1 MTPVAVDTEQ
11 DRAVPA
17 TTEAQTQAQAPAPVP
32 DGRPADGVSALP
44 NEALDFASRV
54 SIVRRARFSLSSSSA
69 HLPAIGFVPLQM
81 FDLARQGSPD
91 LLHYL
96 SAGLPPNLT
105 NNGGNTLLM
114 LAAYHGHASLVRSM
128 LELDYSA
135 PPAPTSAQAPGSGAG
150 TGAEGAATTAR
161 RHSYASGPDPNQLN
175 GKGQSPLAGAV
186 FKGYDEVARV
196 LVEHGADPLGGT
208 PNADDTAKMF
218 NKWEGEDG
226 YKSLFEGARG
236 RGRGVVE
243 ASEAVPDREEAARV
257 PGQGLA

>member
-1 MTPVAVDTEQ
+1 MSPVAVDTEK
-11 DRAVPA
+11 DRTAPA
-17 TTEAQTQAQAPAPVP
+17 ATEAQVQAQAQAQASTPVP
-32 DGRPADGVSALP
+32 DGRPADVSALP
-44 NEALDFASRV
+44 NEALDFASR
-54 SIVRRARFSLSSSSA
+54 
-69 HLPAIGFVPLQM
+69 M

-128 LELDYSA
+128 LELDYSG
-135 PPAPTSAQAPGSGAG
+135 PPPGNGAG
-150 TGAEGAATTAR
+150 ADGATTAR

-257 PGQGLA
+257 PGQGPA

>member
-1 MTPVAVDTEQ
+1 MSPVAVDTEK
-11 DRAVPA
+11 DRTAPA
-17 TTEAQTQAQAPAPVP
+17 ATEAQAQAQASAPVS
-32 DGRPADGVSALP
+32 DGRPTDVSALP

-54 SIVRRARFSLSSSSA
+54 SIVRRTRLSRSSSSA
-69 HLPAIGFVPLQM
+69 HPTALGFLPLQM

-135 PPAPTSAQAPGSGAG
+135 PPPGNGA
-150 TGAEGAATTAR
+150 GAEGATTAR

-175 GKGQSPLAGAV
+175 GKDQSPLAGAV

-257 PGQGLA
+257 PGQGPA